1 MNRGVQSYVRVSG
14 KPDIRGCVGGLSSGV
29 PRADWHTSRGSGSC
43 NVNFVFHIDDP
54 CVLSSLSSLSLLSHL
69 SLATRL
75 DLSHSSL
82 KVRKRLGVVRRPGGC
97 TRHPRARP
105 GSRSLRRDAIHP
117 LPQRRQPRAR
127 RRPRPRRR
135 GRRARRPL
143 RRGHPR
149 EPLPVHLRRAPVHV
163 GHGRRGDERRGAAH
177 RTAEPR
183 ARSLRRSSR
192 LNLAE
197 TPLDVV
203 LKRARGA
210 REVRLN
216 VNRRVNPGEIVELL
230 QALRRRR
237 LLADLLEDAREL

>member
-1 MNRGVQSYVRVSG
+1 MRVSG
-14 KPDIRGCVGGLSSGV
+14 KPDIRGVWEDYRAACLAPTGILAGAPGLVMSILCFTLMIRV
-29 PRADWHTSRGSGSC
+29 C
-43 NVNFVFHIDDP
+43 Y
-54 CVLSSLSSLSLLSHL
+54 LLSLLSHL

-163 GHGRRGDERRGAAH
+163 GHG
-177 RTAEPR
+177 
-183 ARSLRRSSR
+183 
-192 LNLAE
+192 
-197 TPLDVV
+197 
-203 LKRARGA
+203 
-210 REVRLN
+210 
-216 VNRRVNPGEIVELL
+216 
-230 QALRRRR
+230 
-237 LLADLLEDAREL
+237 